1 VGTPP
6 CDTISLM
13 AGALTPP
20 APPPT
25 DPPPAAAPAQ
35 GEGAD
40 AGEMSVAN
48 SVAPSPEPSLPA
60 AEALKAEGNALF
72 VASDWTGAL
81 VS

>member
-1 VGTPP
+1 
-6 CDTISLM
+6 
-13 AGALTPP
+13 
-20 APPPT
+20 
-25 DPPPAAAPAQ
+25 
-35 GEGAD
+35 
-40 AGEMSVAN
+40 MSVAN